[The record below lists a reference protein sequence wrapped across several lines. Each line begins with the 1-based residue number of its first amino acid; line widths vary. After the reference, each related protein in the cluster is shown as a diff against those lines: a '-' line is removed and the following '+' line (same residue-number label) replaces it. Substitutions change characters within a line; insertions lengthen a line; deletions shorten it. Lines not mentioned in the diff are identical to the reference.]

1 MCGTL
6 ADDEGRTGDSERM
19 SARRV
24 RIVVGEG
31 RSSRQGMLRFV
42 LAGEGYDVVADAA
55 NPAELARVLAV
66 HKPDVVVLDDGIGA
80 TTVTMVHDM
89 LPGAKMILVWPE
101 AVSPIAGASRVEPS
115 QVLQDL
121 GPTVERLTGV
131 AGVAVAGEG
140 PAAVDRAKGDRSS
153 LRRMLGTAAVVDLVA
168 RSRASHPTGDA
179 AAASAATEP
188 IIDDRE
194 PAPVVI
200 LPVAAAVDEDGLVQ
214 VPDAD
219 EGSTGATADDD
230 DDERSGAAVL
240 AAGTAAAVA
249 ASVATDGV
257 AAASETAAGAA
268 GAGTEGV
275 TAGAAGG
282 TASTAAGGT
291 AAGGTAAGVA
301 AVGAQSVLNR
311 RLGNVALA
319 GAAVAGALVFALAL
333 GGARVPVAD
342 VRGET
347 ITIPIPKEP
356 SQPGGPNNSGTNNG
370 PGGGGGPN
378 GNGTGGE
385 HDGFGTFYPIQPF
398 AAAAI
403 PLNAIFPV
411 NDGPPDLSVDP
422 TIVNPGTNG
431 GPNDTHDPNHG
442 NANHGN
448 NHGTKH
454 HGGPKHTGT
463 TTQKHADRTPGRSGE
478 HNPHGGP
485 PGLSGNGHGQG
496 GEHSNA
502 GGNGHG
508 NANGHGNGNGNAGGN
523 GHGNGNANGTG
534 QSHEHGHGS

>member
-1 MCGTL
+1 
-6 ADDEGRTGDSERM
+6 M

-140 PAAVDRAKGDRSS
+140 PAAVDRAKGDPSS
-153 LRRMLGTAAVVDLVA
+153 LRRMLRTAGVVDLVA
-168 RSRASHPTGDA
+168 RSRAAHPTGEP

-200 LPVAAAVDEDGLVQ
+200 LPVAAAADEDGLVQ
-214 VPDAD
+214 VPDVD
-219 EGSTGATADDD
+219 EGSTGGTADDD

-249 ASVATDGV
+249 ASVATGGA

-275 TAGAAGG
+275 TAGAAGAS
-282 TASTAAGGT
+282 ASTATGGK

-347 ITIPIPKEP
+347 ITIPIPNQP
-356 SQPGGPNNSGTNNG
+356 TQPGGPNSGPDTG
-370 PGGGGGPN
+370 PGSGDGQH

-385 HDGFGTFYPIQPF
+385 PDGPGTFYPIQPF

-431 GPNDTHDPNHG
+431 SPNDAHNPNHG
-442 NANHGN
+442 NGNHGN

-454 HGGPKHTGT
+454 HGGPKHTHGT
-463 TTQKHADRTPGRSGE
+463 TTQKHADRTPGHSGE

-508 NANGHGNGNGNAGGN
+508 N
-523 GHGNGNANGTG
+523 GNANDHG

>member
-89 LPGAKMILVWPE
+89 LPSAKMILVWPE

-140 PAAVDRAKGDRSS
+140 PAAVDRAKGDPSS
-153 LRRMLGTAAVVDLVA
+153 LRRMLRTAGVVDLVA
-168 RSRASHPTGDA
+168 RSRASHPTGEP

-200 LPVAAAVDEDGLVQ
+200 LPVAASVDEDGLVS

-219 EGSTGATADDD
+219 EGSTGAKADDDDD

-249 ASVATDGV
+249 ASVATGGV
-257 AAASETAAGAA
+257 AAASETATGAA
-268 GAGTEGV
+268 
-275 TAGAAGG
+275 
-282 TASTAAGGT
+282 ASTAAGGT
-291 AAGGTAAGVA
+291 AAGVA
-301 AVGAQSVLNR
+301 TVGAQSVLNR

-347 ITIPIPKEP
+347 TTIRIPNDP
-356 SQPGGPNNSGTNNG
+356 TQPGGPNSGPDNG
-370 PGGGGGPN
+370 PGSGGGPDS
-378 GNGTGGE
+378 NGTGGE
-385 HDGFGTFYPIQPF
+385 PDGFGVFYPIQPF

-403 PLNAIFPV
+403 PLNAIFPL
-411 NDGPPDLSVDP
+411 NDGPPDLGVDP
-422 TIVNPGTNG
+422 TIVNPGTDG
-431 GPNDTHDPNHG
+431 GPNHGHG
-442 NANHGN
+442 NGHGN
-448 NHGTKH
+448 GQDNANHGTKH
-454 HGGPKHTGT
+454 HGGPMHSHGT
-463 TTQKHADRTPGRSGE
+463 ATQKHADRTPGHSGE

-508 NANGHGNGNGNAGGN
+508 NGHGNAGGN
-523 GHGNGNANGTG
+523 GHGNGNANG
-534 QSHEHGHGS
+534 QSPEHGHGS

>member
-140 PAAVDRAKGDRSS
+140 PAAVDRAKGDPSS
-153 LRRMLGTAAVVDLVA
+153 LRRMLRTAGVVDLVA
-168 RSRASHPTGDA
+168 RSRASHPTGEP

-200 LPVAAAVDEDGLVQ
+200 LPVAASIDEDGLVQ
-214 VPDAD
+214 VPEAD
-219 EGSTGATADDD
+219 QGSTDAAADDD
-230 DDERSGAAVL
+230 DDRRSGAAVL

-249 ASVATDGV
+249 ASVATGGV
-257 AAASETAAGAA
+257 AAASETATGAA

-275 TAGAAGG
+275 TAGAAG
-282 TASTAAGGT
+282 ASAST

-347 ITIPIPKEP
+347 ITIPIPNQP
-356 SQPGGPNNSGTNNG
+356 TQPGGPNGGPDNG
-370 PGGGGGPN
+370 PGGGGGHH
-378 GNGTGGE
+378 GGGDGGE
-385 HDGFGTFYPIQPF
+385 PDGFGTFYPIQPF

-422 TIVNPGTNG
+422 TTVNPGTDG
-431 GPNDTHDPNHG
+431 GPNHG
-442 NANHGN
+442 NANGHGN
-448 NHGTKH
+448 GHDNANHGTKH
-454 HGGPKHTGT
+454 HGGPKHTHGT
-463 TTQKHADRTPGRSGE
+463 TTQKHADRTPGHSGE

-508 NANGHGNGNGNAGGN
+508 SANGHGNGNAGGN
-523 GHGNGNANGTG
+523 GHGNGNGHG

>member
-42 LAGEGYDVVADAA
+42 LAGEGYDVVADAS

-89 LPGAKMILVWPE
+89 LPSAKMILVWPE

-140 PAAVDRAKGDRSS
+140 PAAVDRAKGDPSS
-153 LRRMLGTAAVVDLVA
+153 LRSMLRTAGVVDLVA
-168 RSRASHPTGDA
+168 RSRASHPTGEP
-179 AAASAATEP
+179 AAASAAAEP

-200 LPVAAAVDEDGLVQ
+200 LPVAASVDENGLVQ

-219 EGSTGATADDD
+219 GVPAEDDD
-230 DDERSGAAVL
+230 DRRSGAAAL

-249 ASVATDGV
+249 ASVATGGV
-257 AAASETAAGAA
+257 AAASETATGAA
-268 GAGTEGV
+268 GAGTEGI
-275 TAGAAGG
+275 TAGATG
-282 TASTAAGGT
+282 ASTSAAAGG
-291 AAGGTAAGVA
+291 AAAGVA

-347 ITIPIPKEP
+347 ITIGIPNEP
-356 SQPGGPNNSGTNNG
+356 AQSGGEDPHGTDPGSGGDNG
-370 PGGGGGPN
+370 QQGD
-378 GNGTGGE
+378 GTGGE
-385 HDGFGTFYPIQPF
+385 PGGGGTFYPIQPF

-403 PLNAIFPV
+403 PLNAIFPAR
-411 NDGPPDLSVDP
+411 DGPPVRGVDP
-422 TIVNPGTNG
+422 TITNPGTNG
-431 GPNDTHDPNHG
+431 GPNAHDPNHG

-454 HGGPKHTGT
+454 DGGPKHAHGT
-463 TTQKHADRTPGRSGE
+463 TTQKHADRTPGHSGE

-508 NANGHGNGNGNAGGN
+508 QGNANGNGNGN
-523 GHGNGNANGTG
+523 GHGQG
-534 QSHEHGHGS
+534 HEHGHGS

>member
-42 LAGEGYDVVADAA
+42 LAGEGYDVVADAS

-140 PAAVDRAKGDRSS
+140 PAAVDRAKGDPSS
-153 LRRMLGTAAVVDLVA
+153 LRRMLRTAGVVDLVA
-168 RSRASHPTGDA
+168 RSRGSHPTGEP
-179 AAASAATEP
+179 AAASAAAEP

-200 LPVAAAVDEDGLVQ
+200 LPVAASVDEDGLVQ

-219 EGSTGATADDD
+219 GGSADDD
-230 DDERSGAAVL
+230 DDQRSGAAL
-240 AAGTAAAVA
+240 AAGTAAAAAVA
-249 ASVATDGV
+249 ASVATGGV
-257 AAASETAAGAA
+257 AAASETATGAA
-268 GAGTEGV
+268 GAGTEGMA
-275 TAGAAGG
+275 AGAAGAS
-282 TASTAAGGT
+282 ASTAAGGT
-291 AAGGTAAGVA
+291 AAGAAG
-301 AVGAQSVLNR
+301 VGAQSVLNR

-347 ITIPIPKEP
+347 ITIPIPNEP
-356 SQPGGPNNSGTNNG
+356 SQPGGGNPSGTGTG
-370 PGGGGGPN
+370 PGGGPGQP
-378 GNGTGGE
+378 GNETGGE
-385 HDGFGTFYPIQPF
+385 PGGGGTFYPIQPF

-403 PLNAIFPV
+403 PLNAIFPAK
-411 NDGPPDLSVDP
+411 DGPPDLGVDP
-422 TIVNPGTNG
+422 TIANPGTNG
-431 GPNDTHDPNHG
+431 GPNDDHDPNHG
-442 NANHGN
+442 NGNHGN
-448 NHGTKH
+448 KH
-454 HGGPKHTGT
+454 HGGPKHAHGT
-463 TTQKHADRTPGRSGE
+463 ATQKHADRTPGHSGE

-508 NANGHGNGNGNAGGN
+508 NANGNGNGHGQGNGNGNGN
-523 GHGNGNANGTG
+523 G

>member
-42 LAGEGYDVVADAA
+42 LAGEGYDVVADAS

-131 AGVAVAGEG
+131 AGVAVAGKG
-140 PAAVDRAKGDRSS
+140 PAAVDRAKGDPSS
-153 LRRMLGTAAVVDLVA
+153 LRRMLRTAGVVDLVA
-168 RSRASHPTGDA
+168 RSRGSHPTGEP
-179 AAASAATEP
+179 AAASAAAEP

-200 LPVAAAVDEDGLVQ
+200 LPVAASVDEDGLVQ

-219 EGSTGATADDD
+219 GGSADDD
-230 DDERSGAAVL
+230 DDQRSGAAL
-240 AAGTAAAVA
+240 AAGTAAAAAAA
-249 ASVATDGV
+249 ASVATGGV
-257 AAASETAAGAA
+257 AAASEPATGAA
-268 GAGTEGV
+268 GAGTEGIA
-275 TAGAAGG
+275 AGAAGAS
-282 TASTAAGGT
+282 ASTAAGGT
-291 AAGGTAAGVA
+291 AAGAAG
-301 AVGAQSVLNR
+301 VGAQSVLNR

-347 ITIPIPKEP
+347 ITIPIPNEP
-356 SQPGGPNNSGTNNG
+356 SQPGGGNPSGTGTG
-370 PGGGGGPN
+370 PGGGPGQPGNETGEEPGG
-378 GNGTGGE
+378 G
-385 HDGFGTFYPIQPF
+385 GTFYPIQPF

-403 PLNAIFPV
+403 PLNAIFPAK
-411 NDGPPDLSVDP
+411 DGPPDLGVDP
-422 TIVNPGTNG
+422 TIANPGTNG
-431 GPNDTHDPNHG
+431 GPNDDHDPNHG
-442 NANHGN
+442 NGNHGN
-448 NHGTKH
+448 KH
-454 HGGPKHTGT
+454 HGGPKHAHGT
-463 TTQKHADRTPGRSGE
+463 ATQKHADRTPGHSGE

-508 NANGHGNGNGNAGGN
+508 NANGHGNGNANGN
-523 GHGNGNANGTG
+523 GHGQGNGNGNGNG

>member
-1 MCGTL
+1 
-6 ADDEGRTGDSERM
+6 M

-42 LAGEGYDVVADAA
+42 LAGEGYDVVADAS

-140 PAAVDRAKGDRSS
+140 PAAVDRAKGDPSS
-153 LRRMLGTAAVVDLVA
+153 LRRMLRTAGVVDLVA
-168 RSRASHPTGDA
+168 RSRASHPTGEP
-179 AAASAATEP
+179 AAASAAAEP

-200 LPVAAAVDEDGLVQ
+200 LPVAASVDEDGLVQ

-219 EGSTGATADDD
+219 GGSADDD
-230 DDERSGAAVL
+230 DDQRSGAAPWLPEQQRQRRWRLPWRRAVWRRPL
-240 AAGTAAAVA
+240 RRRPARPAQGPKASPPARPAPPRPRPLEERRPAWPRSAPRACSIAGWATSRWPAPPWRARWCSRWHWAVPA
-249 ASVATDGV
+249 YPWPTC
-257 AAASETAAGAA
+257 
-268 GAGTEGV
+268 
-275 TAGAAGG
+275 
-282 TASTAAGGT
+282 
-291 AAGGTAAGVA
+291 
-301 AVGAQSVLNR
+301 
-311 RLGNVALA
+311 
-319 GAAVAGALVFALAL
+319 
-333 GGARVPVAD
+333 GAR
-342 VRGET
+342 
-347 ITIPIPKEP
+347 P
-356 SQPGGPNNSGTNNG
+356 SPSRSRTNPRSPAGNPQRNG
-370 PGGGGGPN
+370 HRSRRWTPASH

-385 HDGFGTFYPIQPF
+385 PGGGGTFYPIQPF

-403 PLNAIFPV
+403 PLNAIFPA
-411 NDGPPDLSVDP
+411 NDGPPDLGVDP
-422 TIVNPGTNG
+422 TIANPGTNG
-431 GPNDTHDPNHG
+431 GPNNAHDPNHG

-454 HGGPKHTGT
+454 HGGPKHAHGT
-463 TTQKHADRTPGRSGE
+463 TTQKHADRTPGHSGE

-508 NANGHGNGNGNAGGN
+508 NANGHGNGNGHGQGN
-523 GHGNGNANGTG
+523 GHGNGNGNGNGNG

>member
-42 LAGEGYDVVADAA
+42 LAGEGYDVVADAS

-131 AGVAVAGEG
+131 AGLAVAGEG
-140 PAAVDRAKGDRSS
+140 PAAVDRAKGDPSS
-153 LRRMLGTAAVVDLVA
+153 LRRMLRTAGVVDLVA
-168 RSRASHPTGDA
+168 RSRASHPTGEP

-200 LPVAAAVDEDGLVQ
+200 LPVAASVEEDGLVQ
-214 VPDAD
+214 VPEAD
-219 EGSTGATADDD
+219 GRSADDD
-230 DDERSGAAVL
+230 DDQRSGAAVL

-249 ASVATDGV
+249 ASVATGGV
-257 AAASETAAGAA
+257 AAASETATGTAAAGTEGVSAGAA
-268 GAGTEGV
+268 GA
-275 TAGAAGG
+275 A
-282 TASTAAGGT
+282 ASTAAGGT
-291 AAGGTAAGVA
+291 AAGVA
-301 AVGAQSVLNR
+301 TVGAQSVLNR

-347 ITIPIPKEP
+347 ITIPIP
-356 SQPGGPNNSGTNNG
+356 SDSTQPGGPNNGTGTG
-370 PGGGGGPN
+370 PGGVDGQHGD
-378 GNGTGGE
+378 GNGPGGE

-411 NDGPPDLSVDP
+411 KDGPPDLSIDP
-422 TIVNPGTNG
+422 TVVNPGTNG
-431 GPNDTHDPNHG
+431 GPNNTHDPNHG
-442 NANHGN
+442 NASHGN
-448 NHGTKH
+448 GNHGTKH
-454 HGGPKHTGT
+454 HGGPNHPHGT
-463 TTQKHADRTPGRSGE
+463 TTQKHADRTPGHSGE

-502 GGNGHG
+502 GGNG
-508 NANGHGNGNGNAGGN
+508 NGNAGGN
-523 GHGNGNANGTG
+523 GNGNAN
-534 QSHEHGHGS
+534 EHGNGS